1 MSFADIRIELERR
14 ADPAHA
20 AALQRYFKTAPGQYG
35 AGDVFRGL
43 RVPAIRAL
51 ARKHR
56 HATLD
61 DIEALLH
68 SPFHEDRLLALLL
81 LVAHY
86 QTGGLAAQQQ
96 IYRLYWNNIRRINN
110 WDLVDASAPRIV
122 GHYLYTRGRK
132 PLRKWVRSKNLWERR
147 IAVMASAY
155 FIQQARYDVTL
166 ELAAELLDDPED
178 LIHKAVGWMLREVGK
193 RDRAALEAFLQ
204 LHYRRMPRTMLRYS
218 IEKFPEAL
226 RRRYL
231 RGEIT

>member
-1 MSFADIRIELERR
+1 MSLADIQTELERR
-14 ADPAHA
+14 ADPDRAQL
-20 AALQRYFKTAPGQYG
+20 LQRYFKTAPGQYG

-51 ARKHR
+51 ARKYR
-56 HATLD
+56 HAALD

-86 QTGGLAAQQQ
+86 QAGETSAQQR
-96 IYRLYWNNIRRINN
+96 IYRMYCDNLRWINN

-122 GHYLYTRGRK
+122 GHYLYTRGRT
-132 PLRKWVRSKNLWERR
+132 PLRRWLRSKNLWERR
-147 IAVMASAY
+147 IAVMASGY
-155 FIQQARYDVTL
+155 FIQQARFDVTL
-166 ELAAELLDDPED
+166 ELAAALLDDPAD

-193 RDRAALEAFLQ
+193 RDRAALEGFLKA
-204 LHYRRMPRTMLRYS
+204 HHRAMPRTMLRYA

-231 RGEIT
+231 RGDIT